1 MMVVYH
7 NLFRWG
13 HLDSILFVGLLA
25 FSFGVFI
32 VVRLQGHCL

>member
-1 MMVVYH
+1 MMVVH
-7 NLFRWG
+7 HTLLGCG
-13 HLDSILFVGLLA
+13 HLDSVLLAGLLA